1 MTKKSLNACVR
12 LAIATALALAVA
24 LPAAA
29 QAQAPPTA
37 AMDGRWHFVVAPYM
51 WFTGIK
57 GSASVGGLPEVPVEA
72 SFSDIF
78 KDLSFALAG
87 HFEGRKNRFG
97 FGTDL
102 MYTDL
107 SSPVAANSPVV
118 GTLGLKAGVKQLF
131 TEGFGLYRVAT
142 GGPAKNPANLDLLV
156 GVRYTG
162 TSTQL
167 TADTSTGNQYAGQKK
182 DLDWVDAMAGIRATV
197 PLGSRVA
204 FMGRGD
210 VAGFGT
216 KLTWNLE
223 GDLATQVS
231 DHWVLAA
238 GWRHMHIDYDEGSGR
253 DRKLFDIGYDGPRA
267 WFAYAW

>member
-1 MTKKSLNACVR
+1 MKTESLNACVR
-12 LAIATALALAVA
+12 LAIATALAQAVA

-29 QAQAPPTA
+29 QTQAPSTA
-37 AMDGRWHFVVAPYM
+37 ATDGRWHFVVAPYM
-51 WFTGIK
+51 WFTGMK

-72 SFSDIF
+72 SFSDIW
-78 KDLSFALAG
+78 KDFSFGLAG
-87 HFEGRKNRFG
+87 HFEARKNRFG
-97 FGTDL
+97 FGTDF

-107 SSPVAANSPVV
+107 SAPVAANSPVI
-118 GTLGLKAGVKQLF
+118 GGLGLKAGVKQLF
-131 TEGFGLYRVAT
+131 TEGFGFYRVAT
-142 GGPAKNPANLDLLV
+142 GGPAKNPATLDLLV

-167 TADTSTGNQYAGQKK
+167 TANGSTGIQYAGQKK
-182 DLDWVDAMAGIRATV
+182 DLDWVDAMAGVRARV

-204 FMGRGD
+204 LMGRAD

-231 DHWVLAA
+231 DHWVFAA
-238 GWRHMHIDYDEGSGR
+238 GWRHMHIDYDEGSGTG
-253 DRKLFDIGYDGPRA
+253 RKLFDIGYDGPRA